1 MNVKFYKVAELKTY
15 NQSNHEGVFVY
26 LTTKSGNFEPGLYFG
41 GKSGWEYLT
50 DVEFDTSTLSA
61 TNVQSVDY
69 TAASGTNG
77 AKLTFKGTSETN
89 GIIKQGTGANALQFA
104 KVATSGNYGDL
115 SNKITDIAYDSA
127 SKKIQL
133 KVGANTYGA
142 GFDASAFIKDGMLSN
157 VEYITDNDKKQLK
170 FTFNTDSGVA
180 EDNNNVIV
188 IDVNDLVDVYT
199 GQNGAKINVT
209 VSDDNKISADVKAG
223 SIAKTDLT
231 TSVQSSLNKADAAL
245 AKPTQIS
252 AVATASLLKIKYD
265 TNGLITGSAA
275 VTATDIPDL
284 PASKI
289 TSGTFADARIA
300 SANTWNAKLNSI
312 SVTEVADKDYITIGA
327 VDNTKHTQTLSVTY
341 GKIGSWDETTSA
353 FVGSVEGIATVDDVR
368 TVLTNNKKTVA
379 TSLSDLNT
387 RISGLEKVGSTKV
400 EKSTVNGN
408 IKING
413 TETNVYTHPS
423 YTAKASGLYKIT
435 TDATGHV
442 SAATAVA
449 KADITALG
457 IPAKDTVTLISGELH
472 ENIADCGINVVTTV
486 SDSGTDGNHNY
497 SITTEAEMVWLETLP
512 A

>member
-15 NQSNHEGVFVY
+15 NKSNHEGVFVY

-41 GKSGWEYLT
+41 GKSDWEYLT
-50 DVEFDTSTLSA
+50 DVEFDTSKLSA

-69 TAASGTNG
+69 TAASGSNG

-115 SNKITDIAYDSA
+115 SNKITDITYNST
-127 SKKIQL
+127 SKMIQL
-133 KVGANTYGA
+133 KVGENTYGA
-142 GFDASAFIKDGMLSN
+142 GFNASAFIKDGMLSE
-157 VEYITDNDKKQLK
+157 VELVTHEGKKQLK
-170 FTFNTDSGVA
+170 LTFNTDAGQP
-180 EDNNNVIV
+180 NNGIV
-188 IDVNDLVDVYT
+188 YVDVNDLVDVYT
-199 GQNGAKINVT
+199 GQNGEKINVT
-209 VSDDNKISADVKAG
+209 VSNANVISADVKTG
-223 SIAKTDLT
+223 SIAKTDLA

-245 AKPTQIS
+245 AKPTQIA
-252 AVATASLLKIKYD
+252 AVTTASLLKIKYD
-265 TNGLITGSAA
+265 ANGLITGSAA

-289 TSGTFADARIA
+289 TSGTFANERIA

-312 SVTEVADKDYITIGA
+312 SVTEVADKNYITIGA
-327 VDNTKHTQTLSVTY
+327 VDSSTHTQNLSVTY
-341 GKIGSWDETTSA
+341 GKIGSWDETTST

-368 TVLTNNKKTVA
+368 SVLTANEETVA
-379 TSLSDLNT
+379 TSLNDLND
-387 RISGLEKVGSTKV
+387 RLLRLENVGSTKV
-400 EKSTVNGN
+400 EASTVNGN

-413 TETNVYTHPS
+413 TETKVYTHPS

-449 KADITALG
+449 KEDITALG
-457 IPAKDTVTLISGELH
+457 IPAKDTVTIITGELPDG
-472 ENIADCGINVVTTV
+472 NIANCGINVVTTV

>member
-15 NQSNHEGVFVY
+15 NKSNHEGVFVY
-26 LTTKSGNFEPGLYFG
+26 LTTKSGNFKPGLYFG

-50 DVEFDTSTLSA
+50 DVEFDTSKLSA

-69 TAASGTNG
+69 TAASGNNG

-89 GIIKQGTGANALQFA
+89 GIIKQGTGDTALQFA

-115 SNKITDIAYDSA
+115 SNKITDITYDSA
-127 SKKIQL
+127 SNMIQL
-133 KVGANTYGA
+133 KVGENTYGA
-142 GFDASAFIKDGMLSN
+142 GFNASAFIKDGMLSE
-157 VEYITDNDKKQLK
+157 VELVTHEGKKQLK
-170 FTFNTDSGVA
+170 LTFNTDSGKGTVY
-180 EDNNNVIV
+180 V
-188 IDVNDLVDVYT
+188 DVNDLVDVYT
-199 GQNGAKINVT
+199 GTNGEKINVT
-209 VSDDNKISADVKAG
+209 LSADNKISANVKTG
-223 SIAKTDLT
+223 SIEKTDLT

-252 AVATASLLKIKYD
+252 AVATESLLKIKYD

-275 VTATDIPDL
+275 VAATDIPNL

-289 TSGTFADARIA
+289 TSGTFADAHIA

-327 VDNTKHTQTLSVTY
+327 VDSSTHTQNLSVTY
-341 GKIGSWDETTSA
+341 GKIGSWDESTSA

-368 TVLTNNKKTVA
+368 TVLTANEETVA
-379 TSLSDLNT
+379 NALNDLSD
-387 RISGLEKVGSTKV
+387 RISGLESVGSTKV
-400 EKSTVNGN
+400 EKSAVNGN

-413 TETNVYTHPS
+413 TETKVYTHPS

-457 IPAKDTVTLISGELH
+457 IPAKDTVTLISGEMPNG
-472 ENIADCGINVVTTV
+472 NIADCGINVVTTV

>member
-15 NQSNHEGVFVY
+15 NKSNHEGVFVY

-41 GKSGWEYLT
+41 GKNGWEYLT
-50 DVEFDTSTLSA
+50 DVEFDTSKLSA

-89 GIIKQGTGANALQFA
+89 GIIKQGNGTTALQFA

-115 SNKITDIAYDSA
+115 SNKITDITYNST

-133 KVGANTYGA
+133 KVGENTYGA
-142 GFDASAFIKDGMLSN
+142 GFDASAFIKDGMLSS
-157 VEYITDNDKKQLK
+157 VELVDHEEKKQLK
-170 FTFNTDSGVA
+170 LTFNTDSGKG
-180 EDNNNVIV
+180 IV
-188 IDVNDLVDVYT
+188 YVDVNDLVDVYT
-199 GQNGAKINVT
+199 GTNGAKINVT
-209 VSDDNKISADVKAG
+209 VSADNKISADVKTG

-245 AKPTQIS
+245 AKPAEID
-252 AVATASLLKIKYD
+252 AVATESLLKIKYD
-265 TNGLITGSAA
+265 VHGLITGSAA
-275 VTATDIPDL
+275 VTDTDIPNL

-289 TSGTFADARIA
+289 TSGTFANERIA

-312 SVTEVADKDYITIGA
+312 SVTEVADKNYITIGA
-327 VDNTKHTQTLSVTY
+327 VDSSTHTQNLSVTY
-341 GKIGSWDETTSA
+341 GKIGSWDESTSA
-353 FVGSVEGIATVDDVR
+353 FVGSVEGIATVDDVKN
-368 TVLTNNKKTVA
+368 VLTANEETVA

-400 EKSTVNGN
+400 EKSTTNGN

-413 TETNVYTHPS
+413 VETKVYTHPS
-423 YTAKASGLYKIT
+423 YTAKTSGLYKIT

-472 ENIADCGINVVTTV
+472 GNIADCGINVVTTV
-486 SDSGTDGNHNY
+486 SDNVTNGNHNY
-497 SITTEAEMVWLETLP
+497 SIKTEAEMVWLETLP

>member
-15 NQSNHEGVFVY
+15 NKSNHEGVFVY
-26 LTTKSGNFEPGLYFG
+26 LTTQSGNFKPGLYFG

-50 DVEFDTSTLSA
+50 DVEFDTSKLSA

-89 GIIKQGTGANALQFA
+89 GIIKQGNGTTALQFA

-115 SNKITDIAYDSA
+115 SNKITDITYNST

-157 VEYITDNDKKQLK
+157 VEYIKDKKQLK

-180 EDNNNVIV
+180 EDNNNVIL

-209 VSDDNKISADVKAG
+209 VSDDNKISADVVAN
-223 SIAKTDLT
+223 SIAKSDLT

-245 AKPTQIS
+245 AKPAQIS
-252 AVATASLLKIKYD
+252 AVTTASLLKIKYD

-289 TSGTFADARIA
+289 TSGTFANERIA

-312 SVTEVADKDYITIGA
+312 SVTEVADRNYITIGA
-327 VDNTKHTQTLSVTY
+327 VDSSTHTQNLSVTY
-341 GKIGSWDETTSA
+341 GKIGSWDESTST
-353 FVGSVEGIATVDDVR
+353 FVGSVEGIATVDDVKN
-368 TVLTNNKKTVA
+368 VLTANEETVA
-379 TSLSDLNT
+379 TSLSDLNN

-400 EKSTVNGN
+400 EKSTSNGN

-413 TETNVYTHPS
+413 VETKVYTHPS

-442 SAATAVA
+442 SDATAVA

-472 ENIADCGINVVTTV
+472 GNIADCGINVVTTV

>member
-15 NQSNHEGVFVY
+15 NKSNHEGVFVY

-41 GKSGWEYLT
+41 GTSDWEYLT

-61 TNVQSVDY
+61 NNVQSVDY

-89 GIIKQGTGANALQFA
+89 GIIKQGTGDTALQFA

-115 SNKITDIAYDSA
+115 SNKITDITYNST

-133 KVGANTYGA
+133 KVGENTYGA
-142 GFDASAFIKDGMLSN
+142 GFDASAFIKDGMLSS
-157 VEYITDNDKKQLK
+157 VELVDHEEKKQLK
-170 FTFNTDSGVA
+170 LTFNTDSGKG
-180 EDNNNVIV
+180 IV
-188 IDVNDLVDVYT
+188 YVDVNDLVDVYT
-199 GQNGAKINVT
+199 GTNGTKINVT
-209 VSDDNKISADVKAG
+209 VSADNKISADVKTG
-223 SIAKTDLT
+223 SIVKTDLDT
-231 TSVQSSLNKADAAL
+231 NVQSSLNKADAAL
-245 AKPTQIS
+245 AKPTQIA
-252 AVATASLLKIKYD
+252 AVANASLLKIKYD

-275 VTATDIPDL
+275 VTATDIPNL

-289 TSGTFADARIA
+289 TSGTFADAHIA

-312 SVTEVADKDYITIGA
+312 SVTEVADKNYITIGA
-327 VDNTKHTQTLSVTY
+327 VDSSTHTQNLSVTY
-341 GKIGSWDETTSA
+341 GKIGSWDESTST
-353 FVGSVEGIATVDDVR
+353 FVGSVEGIATVDDVKN
-368 TVLTNNKKTVA
+368 VLTANEETVA
-379 TSLSDLNT
+379 TSLSDLND
-387 RISGLEKVGSTKV
+387 RLLRLENVGSTKV

-423 YTAKASGLYKIT
+423 YTAKSSGLYKIT

-472 ENIADCGINVVTTV
+472 GNIADCGINVVTTV